1 MNYSIHVVTLRPSLH
16 ICTFTLSNNNQT
28 SSNNHSKILK
38 LKIYHSG
45 YHSVWA
51 KVAGL
56 TVLFPYLNKKKEGFL
71 ISEPFLMEPVLHRFN
86 VNTREQVQP
95 FQVSFQLLVQTQNF
109 LSPPLFSLHR
119 GEAGCPPSLP
129 ALYTPPFK
137 VCGPHPCVGTTLHP
151 LTSHHTH
158 THTGV
163 YTSEEQGAAFFWSS
177 WKVLC
182 CPPLLYEFW
191 PQNLLCFHPALAE
204 PRPDSLREAVKY

>member
-1 MNYSIHVVTLRPSLH
+1 
-16 ICTFTLSNNNQT
+16 
-28 SSNNHSKILK
+28 
-38 LKIYHSG
+38 
-45 YHSVWA
+45 
-51 KVAGL
+51 
-56 TVLFPYLNKKKEGFL
+56 
-71 ISEPFLMEPVLHRFN
+71 MEPVLHRFN

-158 THTGV
+158 THRRLYVRRTGSSLFLILMESV
-163 YTSEEQGAAFFWSS
+163 VLSSSIIWVLASEFAVFPSSSGRAKARFFERSR
-177 WKVLC
+177 KILKGIKDQVRR
-182 CPPLLYEFW
+182 PLVPNKWL
-191 PQNLLCFHPALAE
+191 
-204 PRPDSLREAVKY
+204 